1 MKIGWIDYL
10 NTLPFD
16 ITLTGVKPNLEIELV
31 KGVPSQ
37 INEKLKKKEIDIGFI
52 SSAEYLQNFKDY
64 LIFPELS
71 ISALNKVESVCIFSN
86 EPLEKVKTVY
96 LTKAS
101 KTSRLL
107 TKIIFKYFLKKDIKY
122 ENLEDYTDIENK
134 TVLLIGDNAI
144 KYKNMFKY
152 VYDLSAIWYRET
164 NYPFVFALWC
174 VRKDFFEEE
183 KENVFTFYDS
193 LKKSKEKFFSN
204 IDFFL
209 EEANINIDKAYA
221 YKYLKNLDYC
231 LTQEHINSLEL
242 FSSYLKKEGLIKEIP
257 TFEFIK

>member
-16 ITLTGVKPNLEIELV
+16 INLTEVRTKLDIKFV

-37 INEKLKKKEIDIGFI
+37 INEKLKNKEIDIGFI

-64 LIFPELS
+64 FIFPDLS

-86 EPLEKVKTVY
+86 KPIEKAEEVY

-107 TKIIFKYFLKKDIKY
+107 TKIIFKYFLNKNIQYK
-122 ENLEDYTDIENK
+122 NLEGYQNIENK

-144 KYKNMFKY
+144 KYKSQFKY
-152 VYDLSAIWYRET
+152 VYDLSAIWYKKT
-164 NYPFVFALWC
+164 NLPFVFALWC
-174 VRKDFFEEE
+174 VRKDFFQENKE
-183 KENVFTFYDS
+183 KVLEFYKN

-204 IDFFL
+204 INFFL
-209 EEANINIDKAYA
+209 DKANVKIDKNYA
-221 YKYLKNLDYC
+221 YRYLKNLDYC
-231 LTQEHINSLEL
+231 LTKEHVKSLKL
-242 FSSYLKKEGLIKEIP
+242 FSDYLQKEDLIKEIP

>member
-1 MKIGWIDYL
+1 M
-10 NTLPFD
+10 
-16 ITLTGVKPNLEIELV
+16 
-31 KGVPSQ
+31 
-37 INEKLKKKEIDIGFI
+37 
-52 SSAEYLQNFKDY
+52 
-64 LIFPELS
+64 
-71 ISALNKVESVCIFSN
+71 CIFSN